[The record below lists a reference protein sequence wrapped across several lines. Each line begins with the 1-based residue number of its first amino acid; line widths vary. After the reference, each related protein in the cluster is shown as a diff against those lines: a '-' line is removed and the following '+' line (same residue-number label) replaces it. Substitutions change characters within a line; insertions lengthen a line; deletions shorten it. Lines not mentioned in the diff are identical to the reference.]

1 MYIGLHNYFNN
12 VNGEPNPNL
21 LPLDK
26 KNVVLWHSSA
36 GLHTPRAEDGILK
49 GNSTANG
56 QAMIYWTT
64 FELRPRNMFLKTPIY
79 RSLP

>member
-1 MYIGLHNYFNN
+1 
-12 VNGEPNPNL
+12 